1 MFFTRFPNLICLKII
16 LSHVPKAS
24 VLREVLRL
32 ALSDMDQDSKHM
44 LMRHLDQG
52 MGSRELYDLVKNTYI

>member
-1 MFFTRFPNLICLKII
+1 MFFTRFRNLISVNLPHI
-16 LSHVPKAS
+16 LKAS

-32 ALSDMDQDSKHM
+32 ALSDLDQDSKQM

-52 MGSRELYDLVKNTYI
+52 MGSRELYDLVKNPYI

>member
-1 MFFTRFPNLICLKII
+1 MICLKII
-16 LSHVPKAS
+16 LSHVPKAF

-32 ALSDMDQDSKHM
+32 ALSHLDQDSKQM

-52 MGSRELYDLVKNTYI
+52 MGSKRAL

>member
-1 MFFTRFPNLICLKII
+1 MFFTRFRNLISVKIL
-16 LSHVPKAS
+16 LSHVLKAS

-32 ALSDMDQDSKHM
+32 ALNDLDQESKQM

-52 MGSRELYDLVKNTYI
+52 MGSRELYDLLKNPYM

>member
-1 MFFTRFPNLICLKII
+1 MFFTRFRNLISVKIL
-16 LSHVPKAS
+16 LSHVLKAS

-32 ALSDMDQDSKHM
+32 ALSDLDQDSKQM

-52 MGSRELYDLVKNTYI
+52 MGSRELYDLVKNPYI